1 MTWGSQAHRRGL
13 YSWIR
18 AKDLYRETIFR
29 NLKQGRLVEVQVEFR
44 AWGFKLYP
52 FVQVPALQNDTD
64 GSVSTADILT
74 AFVDHRTVSVL
85 IFLVLLLLWQLVIAP
100 FSSASQLPIPRA
112 TRVNHYSHDRPQL

>member
-52 FVQVPALQNDTD
+52 FVQVPAA
-64 GSVSTADILT
+64 SVAER
-74 AFVDHRTVSVL
+74 HR
-85 IFLVLLLLWQLVIAP
+85 WKCQ
-100 FSSASQLPIPRA
+100 
-112 TRVNHYSHDRPQL
+112 YC